1 MKLRLHPEW
10 EPAIDSFVV
19 AYNVFAEDFTNVF
32 PRYRRDELM
41 TPKIAYIQHEM
52 KRWIKKFNKSLLYIT
67 EQAFEGVH
75 YAFLAVEKNYSI
87 PRTGEEK
94 LAGERRFTS
103 DPSFGWKQKG
113 RKVQAATKKRGQSR
127 PKARSDHSS
136 NESDHSKR
144 AAAKKLSEKA
154 HLDLESKDVLLARKL
169 LCQAVA
175 AFNAQNILSCG
186 EGCYER
192 MQSILEYIESG
203 KDRKN
208 APWTFKKKKSN
219 SKRKQKE
226 ADEPWTM

>member
-1 MKLRLHPEW
+1 M
-10 EPAIDSFVV
+10 D
-19 AYNVFAEDFTNVF
+19 AYKVFTEDFTNLF
-32 PRYRRDELM
+32 PRYRSDELM
-41 TPKIAYIQHEM
+41 TPKVAYIQHEM

-103 DPSFGWKQKG
+103 DPSFGSKQKG
-113 RKVQAATKKRGQSR
+113 RKVHMATKKRGKSAPKPTSEQS
-127 PKARSDHSS
+127 SS
-136 NESDHSKR
+136 ESDRNKR
-144 AAAKKLSEKA
+144 AAAKKLSDKA
-154 HLDLESKDVLLARKL
+154 HLDVDSKDVLLARKL

-192 MQSILEYIESG
+192 MQGILEYIESG
-203 KDRKN
+203 KDQKN
-208 APWTFKKKKSN
+208 APWTFKKKKSQL
-219 SKRKQKE
+219 KQKE
-226 ADEPWTM
+226 ADDPWTM